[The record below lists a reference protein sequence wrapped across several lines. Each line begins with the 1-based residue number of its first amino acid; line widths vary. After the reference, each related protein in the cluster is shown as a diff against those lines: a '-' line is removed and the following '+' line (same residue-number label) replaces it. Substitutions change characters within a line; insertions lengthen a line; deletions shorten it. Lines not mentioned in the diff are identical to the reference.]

1 MRPELFAAVVAEVPF
16 VDVVTTMY
24 DETLPLTIT
33 EWDEWGN
40 PAAEPMASYML
51 SYSPYDQTTARDY
64 PAIFITAGLNDV
76 RVSYHEPAKWIAKL
90 RGRTYQRRAVDHALR
105 DGRRPRRP
113 ERPLRPVARGSP
125 HPHLPR
131 HDGLDPCDER

>member
-1 MRPELFAAVVAEVPF
+1 MTMRPELFAAVVAEVPF

-40 PAAEPMASYML
+40 PANEPLASYML
-51 SYSPYDQTTARDY
+51 SYSPYDQTTARAY
-64 PAIFITAGLNDV
+64 PPVFITAGLNDV

-90 RGRTYQRRAVDHALR
+90 RAVRTNNAPLIMRCEMGAGHAGPSGRYDLWR
-105 DGRRPRRP
+105 
-113 ERPLRPVARGSP
+113 EEART
-125 HPHLPR
+125 LTF
-131 HDGLDPCDER
+131 LVTVV